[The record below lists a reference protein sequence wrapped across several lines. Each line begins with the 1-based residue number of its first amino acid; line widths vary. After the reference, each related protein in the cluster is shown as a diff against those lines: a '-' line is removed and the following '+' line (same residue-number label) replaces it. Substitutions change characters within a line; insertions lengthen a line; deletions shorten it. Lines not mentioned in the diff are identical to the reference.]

1 MTEHW
6 TRRQFLQRTSLA
18 ALAPYAARLARGIT
32 LAPPDQHLYEDPP
45 DIEAFGKLIQVSNY
59 FDGRQEIKSTPDSE
73 IGRMTFQKR
82 EELPGN
88 LVRYEFASR
97 YPQRPHIVITE
108 KGGNA
113 QFVRQT
119 LLNERGSPIAF
130 MPSGYFYTVPIR
142 NNYSPAPEFYNSYS
156 SPPGSLHRSVAIGTE
171 VSTRSG
177 FAQVTEKDRPG
188 RIDIDVYERHY
199 FMPMTMEAYYRKW
212 GRLGDYQKPRTALIT
227 VDGTCSDPRSQSF
240 KAYEDLYDNYD
251 RVEHLTHSDYS
262 LNHTIQDLFR
272 MSEVI
277 RDKVEELK
285 SKGID
290 SIDFLTYSLGSV
302 VTWINLIR
310 EVAAP
315 SGSQRDG
322 TIRSFVSLAGPIG
335 GVEDEAR
342 FSYGLSYMFGNTL
355 LLGNET
361 TNLLTF
367 WGSSEDRRREN
378 ENYARTLRERG
389 VRQMFGHNED
399 DCFTTTPFTTISGN
413 SQVISMGR
421 GENGIPDCDSI
432 FLVPILP
439 GNRIENIGHN
449 QVLDDPR
456 MVSNVTYF
464 LTA

>member
-1 MTEHW
+1 MTENW

-18 ALAPYAARLARGIT
+18 ALASLLPLPELQRPWTAT
-32 LAPPDQHLYEDPP
+32 P
-45 DIEAFGKLIQVSNY
+45 DILAMRAIKLGDPIGPEAEDLGNGYSKLTYPSGNPLRPHLEIAKDGEIQFKRTYVKHAGAWWPAGTAAVHFAQPEAKISAPSFYRSVIPPVETY
-59 FDGRQEIKSTPDSE
+59 FD
-73 IGRMTFQKR
+73 
-82 EELPGN
+82 
-88 LVRYEFASR
+88 
-97 YPQRPHIVITE
+97 
-108 KGGNA
+108 
-113 QFVRQT
+113 
-119 LLNERGSPIAF
+119 
-130 MPSGYFYTVPIR
+130 
-142 NNYSPAPEFYNSYS
+142 SY
-156 SPPGSLHRSVAIGTE
+156 
-171 VSTRSG
+171 G
-177 FAQVTEKDRPG
+177 FAKVVTKATPSARELNM
-188 RIDIDVYERHY
+188 YETLE
-199 FMPMTMEAYYRKW
+199 FMRMPLRQFERFW
-212 GRLGDYQKPRTALIT
+212 QEGDLAKTRTALIT
-227 VDGTCSDPRSQSF
+227 VDGTGSDPRSQSF

-262 LNHTIQDLFR
+262 LRHTIQDLFR

-285 SKGID
+285 RAGIN

-302 VTWINLIR
+302 VTWLYLIR

-315 SGSQRDG
+315 SGSHRDG